1 LPAASFTPLAGRTE
15 PVPDAVQK
23 TILVVDDE
31 HEMRAY
37 LALILEPAGYKVLEA
52 ADGQE
57 ADHIWSKHEIDLLIA
72 DIWLPG
78 MNGVDLAVLLRY
90 RRPSLKV
97 LFLSGFNPRPT
108 AKEMELMGGAQ
119 YITKPIDRGPF
130 LEKIRD
136 VLNGAAR

>member
-1 LPAASFTPLAGRTE
+1 VS
-15 PVPDAVQK
+15 DATVQK

-31 HEMRAY
+31 HEMRAF

-52 ADGQE
+52 ADAQE
-57 ADHIWSKHEIDLLIA
+57 ADTIWFQHPNIDLLIA

-90 RRPSLKV
+90 RKPSLKI

-119 YITKPIDRGPF
+119 YVTKPIDRAPF
-130 LEKIRD
+130 LEKVRQ
-136 VLNGAAR
+136 VLNGA